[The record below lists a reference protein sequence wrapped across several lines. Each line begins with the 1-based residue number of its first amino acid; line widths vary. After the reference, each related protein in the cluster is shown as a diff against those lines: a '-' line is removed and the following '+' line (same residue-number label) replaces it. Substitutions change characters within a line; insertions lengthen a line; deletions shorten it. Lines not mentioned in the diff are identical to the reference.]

1 MVFTL
6 SDLDRSVTWYER
18 VFGFAKGM
26 EDKRPDGTGYFVLL
40 GSADFAVLVG
50 LFVHPST
57 IRSVPPR
64 RAPGSTTSVLP
75 SPATRARGVGGAA
88 HRARHRAFPS
98 TTSRATLSSS
108 SATPTKSSSSSSPRA
123 DVGCG
128 PNAASDYPLG
138 QTGCG
143 VSRAENALFRF
154 LLNVLLVAL
163 FPSATYR
170 PS

>member
-1 MVFTL
+1 MEQLYDAVLGVIRDGFTL

-50 LFVHPST
+50 LFVHPSNDKE
-57 IRSVPPR
+57 RSSEARTGLDHV
-64 RAPGSTTSVLP
+64 GSTVASHLELEEWE
-75 SPATRARGVGGAA
+75 ARLTELDIE
-88 HRARHRAFPS
+88 HSPS

-108 SATPTKSSSSSSPRA
+108 SATPTTSSSSSSPRA

-128 PNAASDYPLG
+128 PNAASDI
-138 QTGCG
+138 
-143 VSRAENALFRF
+143 R
-154 LLNVLLVAL
+154 
-163 FPSATYR
+163 
-170 PS
+170 